1 MTKIMHEEKQHLC
14 PSHATQCHQV
24 QECHQRV
31 VWLSILGGFGDRR
44 HRERRTENVFP
55 ASHKHPA
62 AERAGAALMKT
73 LSDAEYAELLRRG
86 TTCASCLNYQR
97 LFDAHRDCEFWQEG
111 DETETWGEA
120 KVRAQTRPICRNF
133 RSTDWRLSHP
143 LGSSRG
149 RSK

>member
-55 ASHKHPA
+55 AIHKHPA
-62 AERAGAALMKT
+62 AEGTGAALMRH
-73 LSDAEYAELLRRG
+73 LSAAEYAELQRRG
-86 TTCASCLNYQR
+86 TTCSSCFNYQKKWDS
-97 LFDAHRDCEFWQEG
+97 LQGCEFWREG
-111 DETETWGEA
+111 DKTETWGEA
-120 KVRAQTRPICRNF
+120 AARAETRPICHRF
-133 RSTDWRLSHP
+133 CSLDWRLSHP